1 MINMRYCVPA
11 LLFALSSLSF
21 GENIQVVEEIIAKV
35 NGDIITR
42 TELDR
47 SRAQLRAE
55 VQQARTRVPD
65 PDAALREREKDI
77 LRDKIDQLL
86 LIQKGKEVGI
96 NVDPEVSKQLN
107 DIKLTYQITDDE
119 KLAALVKEQTGMS
132 FEDYKNEM
140 KNSMLT
146 QRVIRQEVGS
156 RVNVPR
162 QEVID
167 YYEKHKQQFVRE
179 DMVFLQEILVSTQG
193 KDEAGV
199 AAAEKKANDLVA
211 RARKGERFNDLA
223 RDNSDA
229 DSAKSFGDIG
239 GFKRGMLR
247 KELEDTLFAQERNY
261 VTDPMRMDNGFLIL
275 KIVERHKPGQAPLEE
290 VENEINERL
299 FMPRFQPRIREYL
312 TQLRQDAFLEIK
324 PGYLDSSPAPGK
336 DTTWSDPAELRPETV
351 TRDEVAAQVRRK
363 RLLWMVP
370 LPGTTA
376 AARSSSR

>member
-211 RARKGERFNDLA
+211 RARKGERFSDLA

-324 PGYLDSSPAPGK
+324 PGYLDSSPALGK

>member
-211 RARKGERFNDLA
+211 RARKGERFSDLA

>member
-1 MINMRYCVPA
+1 
-11 LLFALSSLSF
+11 
-21 GENIQVVEEIIAKV
+21 
-35 NGDIITR
+35 
-42 TELDR
+42 
-47 SRAQLRAE
+47 
-55 VQQARTRVPD
+55 
-65 PDAALREREKDI
+65 
-77 LRDKIDQLL
+77 
-86 LIQKGKEVGI
+86 
-96 NVDPEVSKQLN
+96 
-107 DIKLTYQITDDE
+107 
-119 KLAALVKEQTGMS
+119 
-132 FEDYKNEM
+132 
-140 KNSMLT
+140 MLT